1 MNALTKRWLFVAL
14 MVLQTV
20 MFGLGNVLTKVVYA
34 DITPLW
40 CLALRFG
47 LACAVFALLFGRRI
61 VSQLRTVRI
70 SAWLPAA
77 LCMALS
83 YVANNVALDLTTA
96 TNAGFLIALPVVFAP
111 LLSSLV
117 NRKRYPVAFLPF
129 QVAVVVGLFFLCSN
143 GGAFTFGLGEVVALL
158 SSVALAGALVFG
170 ERGLCQLDVFAVA
183 GTQMAVTFGVS
194 LALAFAFEPGANVA
208 TVSLPAWGTI
218 AFLALG
224 CTCLAFFVQNKA
236 LEALESST
244 VSLLLTGEP
253 VFTAALSFPLLGEML
268 DGRGFAGAAVIVLA
282 VVCST
287 VLENRK
293 AGQLAAADQRI
304 DAVRLS
310 RAASVAAW
318 RNRRAA

>member
-1 MNALTKRWLFVAL
+1 MNTVTKRWLFVAL

-20 MFGLGNVLTKVVYA
+20 MFGLGNVVTKVAYA

-40 CLALRFG
+40 CLVLRFG
-47 LACAVFALLFGRRI
+47 LAFAVFAVLFGRRI
-61 VSQLRTVRI
+61 VLQLRAVRVA
-70 SAWLPAA
+70 AWLPAA

-117 NRKRYPVAFLPF
+117 NRKRYPMAFLPF
-129 QVAVVVGLFFLCSN
+129 QAAVVVGLFFLCNN
-143 GGAFTFGLGEVVALL
+143 GGAFTFGPGEVVALL

-170 ERGLCQLDVFAVA
+170 ERGLAQLDVFAVA
-183 GTQMAVTFGVS
+183 GTQIAVTLGASFG
-194 LALAFAFEPGANVA
+194 LALVFEPAVNVA
-208 TVSLPAWGTI
+208 EVTPQAWATI
-218 AFLALG
+218 VFLALG
-224 CTCLAFFVQNKA
+224 CTCLAFFIQNKS
-236 LEALESST
+236 LEVLKSST

-268 DGRGFAGAAVIVLA
+268 DGRGFAGTAIIVVA

-293 AGQLAAADQRI
+293 AGQLVPAERQSGSAELAQVVS
-304 DAVRLS
+304 A
-310 RAASVAAW
+310 AAW